1 MPGESQPPGGFV
13 HDEAPGASLREVVF
27 VKHIQKL
34 YQALRTEAAKV
45 IVGQE
50 EVLTQLFITLLAGG
64 HALLEGVPGTAKTL
78 MAKTLSQLI
87 HAPLN
92 RVQFTPDLMPSD
104 IIGTNVFNMTT
115 NQFTLRRGPV
125 FTSILLADE
134 INRAPAKTQA
144 ALLEAM
150 EERQVTIDGEQ
161 YILPEPFLVI
171 ATQNPLE
178 YEGTYPLPEAQL
190 DRFFFKIRVD
200 YPGAEAEEVMLAR
213 FDNGFN
219 PHNLAQMGLRPLLN
233 PEQLA
238 SVRQHIQT
246 VKVEEGLLRYIT
258 QFSQASRQSRDLFL
272 GGSPRA
278 SVALLMAAKVYAALQ
293 GRGYVTPDDIKAVIL
308 PVYRHRVILKPETTL
323 EGLDADTAVTRILN
337 TLEVPR

>member
-1 MPGESQPPGGFV
+1 
-13 HDEAPGASLREVVF
+13 
-27 VKHIQKL
+27 
-34 YQALRTEAAKV
+34 V

-50 EVLTQLFITLLAGG
+50 EVMVQLFITLLAGG
-64 HALLEGVPGTAKTL
+64 HALMEGVPGTAKTL
-78 MAKTLSQLI
+78 MAKTLSHLV

-104 IIGTNVFNMTT
+104 ILGTNVFNMA
-115 NQFTLRRGPV
+115 NSQFTLRRGPI

-150 EERQVTIDGEQ
+150 EERHVTIDGNN
-161 YILPEPFLVI
+161 YALPEPFLVI

-190 DRFFFKIRVD
+190 DRFFFKIKVA
-200 YPGAEAEEVMLAR
+200 YPTPEAEEEMLTR
-213 FDNGFN
+213 YDNGFN
-219 PHNLAQMGLRPLLN
+219 PHALAASGLRPLIT
-233 PEQLA
+233 PDQLTA
-238 SVRQHIQT
+238 VRDHIQK
-246 VKVEEGLLRYIT
+246 VKVEKGILNYII
-258 QFSQASRQSRDLFL
+258 QFSNASRKSRDLFL

-278 SVALLMAAKVYAALQ
+278 SVSTLMAAKVHAALQ
-293 GRGYVTPDDIKAVIL
+293 GRGFVTPDDVKAIVL
-308 PVYRHRVILKPETTL
+308 PVYRHRIILKPETTL
-323 EGLDADTAVTRILN
+323 EGLDADTVLSRILD